1 MTVVA
6 HAVAQA
12 KVNLGLRVL
21 AKEPSGFHS
30 LETIF
35 HQLELA
41 DDVRVAR
48 TERERILACTGPALP
63 AAGLGAAAENLAW
76 RAADAY
82 ARAAGWGGGFAI
94 ELVKRI
100 PAGGGLGGGS
110 SDAGAVLRACDR
122 LSDAPLGAERLHD
135 LALEL
140 GSDVPFLAGTD
151 AAAIGTGRGEILRP
165 IPPLP
170 QRDVALVFP
179 RFGVSTKAAFRWLAE
194 SRLGRAR
201 GGAGG
206 GTSSSPWL
214 PASGSSSSWTA
225 LQGTVRNDFEPVV
238 GARHPEI
245 DACVAAL
252 RRAGAMLAMMSGSGS
267 TVFGVFEAAHVP
279 GAREALQQLPGDAA
293 VVWTRTAQRVVP
305 VELRG

>member
-21 AKEPSGFHS
+21 AREPTGFHA

-41 DDVRVAR
+41 DDVHVAR
-48 TERERILACTGPALP
+48 TERERVLACTGPALP
-63 AAGLGAAAENLAW
+63 PAGLGPAAENLAW

-82 ARAAGWGGGFAI
+82 ARATGWAGGFAI

-122 LSDAPLGAERLHD
+122 LSETPLGAARLHD
-135 LALEL
+135 LALGL

-151 AAAIGTGRGEILRP
+151 AAAIGTGRGEILRA
-165 IPPLP
+165 IPALP
-170 QRDVALVFP
+170 QRDVALLFP
-179 RFGVSTKAAFRWLAE
+179 KFGVSTKAAFGWLSQARAEGAPE
-194 SRLGRAR
+194 SRGVDA
-201 GGAGG
+201 
-206 GTSSSPWL
+206 S
-214 PASGSSSSWTA
+214 PASLGPPSAFPDWSDLRGTA
-225 LQGTVRNDFEPVV
+225 RNDFEAVV

-252 RRAGAMLAMMSGSGS
+252 RRAGAMLAMLSGSGS
-267 TVFGVFEAAHVP
+267 TVFGVFDAAHVP
-279 GAREALQQLPGDAA
+279 AAREALQQLPGDAA
-293 VVWTRTAQRVVP
+293 VVWTRTARRVVP
-305 VELRG
+305 VQLRG